1 MDKYGIIVEEKNSVL
16 VEDEEQNYW
25 MDIIKKYSS
34 MLESVPEELKTK
46 EFCEIAVKK
55 DGGDLKHVPEELK
68 TQELCKIAVE
78 NNHGWAL
85 EYVPEEFQAEL
96 AEKYDIPFPAKGQ
109 SR

>member
-1 MDKYGIIVEEKNSVL
+1 MVAVQKDGWNLKYVA
-16 VEDEEQNYW
+16 
-25 MDIIKKYSS
+25 
-34 MLESVPEELKTK
+34 LELRTK
-46 EFCEIAVKK
+46 ELCELAVKQ
-55 DGGDLKHVPEELK
+55 DGWYLEYVPEELK

>member
-1 MDKYGIIVEEKNSVL
+1 MENNKEYQEHLEKVKENGYYL
-16 VEDEEQNYW
+16 AY
-25 MDIIKKYSS
+25 
-34 MLESVPEELKTK
+34 VPENLRTPEI
-46 EFCEIAVKK
+46 CEIAVKK